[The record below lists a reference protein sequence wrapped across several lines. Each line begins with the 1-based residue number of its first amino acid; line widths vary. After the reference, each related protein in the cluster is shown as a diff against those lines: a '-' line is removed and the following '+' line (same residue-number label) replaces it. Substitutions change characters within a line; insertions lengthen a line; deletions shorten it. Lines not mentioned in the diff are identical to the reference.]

1 MNTRISNIPASN
13 APASVDDAGSRSSP
27 PTFDVVVGILTLAI
41 ALIGVT
47 IGIAQYIHNRAAK
60 AAKRLRE
67 TQRQPDQPD
76 VELPDFPDHV
86 PDAEYIDN
94 G

>member
-13 APASVDDAGSRSSP
+13 GPASVDDADSRSSP
-27 PTFDVVVGILTLAI
+27 PAFDIVVGILTLVI
-41 ALIGVT
+41 ALIAVT
-47 IGIAQYIHNRAAK
+47 IAIAQYIEKRAAK

-67 TQRQPDQPD
+67 TQRQPGQPD
-76 VELPDFPDHV
+76 VESLDFPNHV
-86 PDAEYIDN
+86 PDAEYVDT